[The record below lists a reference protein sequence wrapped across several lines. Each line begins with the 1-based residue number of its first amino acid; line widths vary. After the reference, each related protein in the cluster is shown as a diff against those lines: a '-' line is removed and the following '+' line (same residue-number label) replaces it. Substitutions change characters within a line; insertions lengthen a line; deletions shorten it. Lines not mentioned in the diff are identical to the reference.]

1 MPNVKHM
8 AGDFKM
14 KENSKNR
21 PNIRNGRDRRRSKKD
36 TQRDFRTLFFS
47 CSLCWR
53 DKKHWSRLTMARRR
67 AASIQYEQTY
77 KHILKKE
84 KGRKCRFPIPASDSR
99 EMSPA
104 KHLSKL
110 VMPDEPWNSLGLY
123 QLRHRDGL
131 FGSRTPQ

>member
-1 MPNVKHM
+1 
-8 AGDFKM
+8 
-14 KENSKNR
+14 
-21 PNIRNGRDRRRSKKD
+21 
-36 TQRDFRTLFFS
+36 
-47 CSLCWR
+47 
-53 DKKHWSRLTMARRR
+53 MARRR

-77 KHILKKE
+77 KHILKEGKA
-84 KGRKCRFPIPASDSR
+84 RKCRFPIPASDFR

-110 VMPDEPWNSLGLY
+110 VMPDQPWKSSGSY